1 MDLPQGWEKKA
12 LIVVGV
18 VFLISVIYALNPYQ
32 GSPTNDTIQNQS
44 TQTINIIPFSQ
55 NKANNYN
62 NTSTP
67 VTNTTKLTADQAKS
81 IASQSHP
88 GYTVGQPIEGSVTVN
103 STNYPVWIVPLSQ
116 NNVVSKTIYIDRNT
130 GIIVLEI

>member
-32 GSPTNDTIQNQS
+32 GSPTNDTVQNQS

-62 NTSTP
+62 NSPNTAN
-67 VTNTTKLTADQAKS
+67 NTTKLTADQAKS